1 MNSLSFLNFTTL
13 LLTKHRSRHLSIFV
27 ISTLLVFILS
37 SMLFISSSIKT
48 DLKAKLNNE
57 ADFIVQ
63 KVSSGDRV
71 DLPESWMGDIEDM
84 RGVSSVRGRV
94 YGRYLLKESESY
106 INILG
111 VDLFDDE
118 VNKNLKTEVENLD
131 IKTFL
136 SKDQMVISHSLKE
149 FLHKKYFDKYYN
161 FFTPSGEK
169 KKVSFFGSFNKN
181 SPLYESDI
189 ALMSEDLAREV
200 LGIEDESYSDIEVYV
215 PNDSERDNVGFKL
228 KSLHYDMRVID
239 KRDLSGD
246 YEKFFSYKSGL
257 FMMLFMLC
265 LLTFMLILYQRF
277 TLANSS
283 EKRDVAI
290 MRMVGWSIKDVLKLK
305 LFESL
310 IIGVFAFLVGII
322 LAFIFVFFFDAPLFR
337 DIFIGFGNIPTLY
350 DFKPHIDLGVV
361 MSSFLFFIIPFVFS
375 LLIPIWRIAITD
387 PMEAMK

>member
-1 MNSLSFLNFTTL
+1 
-13 LLTKHRSRHLSIFV
+13 
-27 ISTLLVFILS
+27 
-37 SMLFISSSIKT
+37 MLFISSSIKT

-94 YGRYLLKESESY
+94 YGRYLLKESDDY
-106 INILG
+106 INVLG

-169 KKVSFFGSFNKN
+169 KKVLFFGSFNKN
-181 SPLYESDI
+181 TPLYESDI
-189 ALMSEDLAREV
+189 ALMSEDLAREI